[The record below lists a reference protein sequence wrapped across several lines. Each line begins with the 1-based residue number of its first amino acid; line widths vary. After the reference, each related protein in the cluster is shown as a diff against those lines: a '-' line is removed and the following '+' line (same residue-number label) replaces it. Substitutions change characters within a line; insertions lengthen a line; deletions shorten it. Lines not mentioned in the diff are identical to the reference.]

1 MRILHLDDDL
11 ERTKRVHALLASEWP
26 ECRITRVATAAAFV
40 GELRPERFELL
51 LADFSLGMV
60 DEQEALRVARRI
72 TPATPFVYL
81 SRIRGEECAIVALQ
95 AGAADYVLND
105 GINRLIPAI
114 RRALEQAVDLRKR
127 QTAEARIQELGA
139 CLNQTL
145 EAIVITDLFDKV
157 TFWNQGAERLFG
169 WTGEEA
175 LGKSCESL
183 FGPPTRA
190 RLAVAHKAAQRT
202 GEWSG
207 DFAFTDRD
215 QQRRL
220 IDLRVTVIRN
230 AAGFP
235 CGQIA
240 LACDLAARRQAER
253 RLREQAEMI
262 HRSAEAL
269 FVADLGGTIRFWNM
283 GAERLFGWP
292 ADEIIGRGVETLFDI
307 TGDDARIAHDAVFT
321 NGQWVGELRMAHR
334 DRTSIPVE
342 SRQSVIWGD
351 GGLPAARLC
360 ISSGIT
366 DRRRREEQFF
376 RAQRMENIGLL
387 AAGISHDLN
396 NMLAP
401 ILLAAPMLRD
411 HVQDPG
417 ALALLGTLERS
428 AERGANL
435 VRQILAFAQ
444 GVSGDHV
451 LVQVKHLMRDL
462 ASVISGTFP
471 KSIRLEEYIASDLW
485 PIKGNATQIHQ
496 VLLNLSVNARDSMP
510 DGGTLRVRAENRMLD
525 EASAREFEGG
535 RAGAFLML
543 LVEDSGSGIAPEILK
558 QMWEP
563 FFTTKEVGKG
573 TGLGLSTTRG
583 IIKNHQGFIH
593 VRTAIGKGTAFRV
606 FIPAAEGV
614 VTTPLLAA
622 QRDLPPGRGELILV
636 VDDECHIR
644 ELTQT
649 VLTRNGYRVVLAA
662 DGAEAVMIFAERAAE
677 IRLVIT
683 DLHMPNLD
691 GAMLGRALRRLNPA
705 TKLLVVSGLSSPT
718 ETRPGYRP
726 EEFADAFLHKPFKPD
741 VLLSKVLQIL
751 RPAEFAGSTA
761 PWPRKEP

>member
-1 MRILHLDDDL
+1 MRILQLDDDA
-11 ERTKRVHALLASEWP
+11 EEMTRIHALLASEWP
-26 ECRITRVATAAAFV
+26 ECRVTRVATVAAFV
-40 GELRPERFELL
+40 GELRPGRFDLL
-51 LADFSLGMV
+51 LADFSLGMGN
-60 DEQEALRVARRI
+60 EQEALRMARQI
-72 TPATPFVYL
+72 SPGTPFVYL
-81 SRIRGEECAIVALQ
+81 SRIRGEECVILALQ
-95 AGAADYVLND
+95 AGAADYVLNE
-105 GINRLIPAI
+105 GSNRLIPAI
-114 RRALEQAVDLRKR
+114 RRALENGAEIQKR
-127 QTAEARIQELGA
+127 QTDESRIRELGA

-157 TFWNQGAERLFG
+157 TYWNHGAERLFG
-169 WTGEEA
+169 WTSEEA

-190 RLAVAHKAAQRT
+190 QLAVAHKAAQRT
-202 GEWSG
+202 GEWNG
-207 DFAFTDRD
+207 DFAFTDRH

-240 LACDLAARRQAER
+240 LAGDLAARRQTER
-253 RLREQAEMI
+253 RIREQAEMI
-262 HRSAEAL
+262 QQAAEAL
-269 FVADLGGTIRFWNM
+269 FVADLTGTIRFWNV
-283 GAERLFGWP
+283 GAERLFGWS
-292 ADEIIGRGVETLFDI
+292 AEEIIGRGAETLFEFA
-307 TGDDARIAHDAVFT
+307 GDEGRVAHDAVFT

-334 DRTSIPVE
+334 ERKTIPVE
-342 SRQSVIWGD
+342 SRQSVIWGED
-351 GGLPAARLC
+351 GLPRARLC

-366 DRRRREEQFF
+366 EHRRREEQFF

-411 HVQDPG
+411 HVRDPG

-435 VRQILAFAQ
+435 VRQILAFAH
-444 GVSGDHV
+444 GVSGDHA
-451 LVQVKHLMRDL
+451 LVPVKHLMRDL

-496 VLLNLSVNARDSMP
+496 VLLNLSVNARDAMP
-510 DGGTLRVRAENRMLD
+510 EGGTLRLRAENRMLD
-525 EASAREFEGG
+525 EAGASEFEGG
-535 RAGAFLML
+535 RAGPFLML
-543 LVEDSGSGIAPEILK
+543 LVEDTGSGIAPEILQ

-573 TGLGLSTTRG
+573 TGLGLSTARG
-583 IIKNHQGFIH
+583 IIKTHQGFID
-593 VRTAIGKGTAFRV
+593 VTTGIGKGTSFRV
-606 FIPAAEGV
+606 FIPAEEGV
-614 VTTPLLAA
+614 VFTPPLTAK
-622 QRDLPPGRGELILV
+622 RELPQGRGELILV
-636 VDDECHIR
+636 VDDECQIR
-644 ELTQT
+644 EITQT
-649 VLTRNGYRVVLAA
+649 VLTRHGYRVVLAA
-662 DGAEAVMIFAERAAE
+662 DGAEAVMLFAERAAE

-705 TKLLVVSGLSSPT
+705 TKLLVVSGLSSPA

-726 EEFADAFLHKPFKPD
+726 EEFADAFLAKPFKPD
-741 VLLSKVLQIL
+741 ALLGKVLQIL
-751 RPAEFAGSTA
+751 RPAEFAGSSA
-761 PWPRKEP
+761 PWPRIDP

>member
-11 ERTKRVHALLASEWP
+11 AEMKRVQALLASEWP
-26 ECRITRVATAAAFV
+26 DCRITGVATAAAFV
-40 GELRPERFELL
+40 GELGPERFDLL
-51 LADFSLGMV
+51 LADFALGMV
-60 DEQEALRVARRI
+60 NEQEALRVARQI
-72 TPATPFVYL
+72 TPSTPLVYL
-81 SRIRGEECAIVALQ
+81 SRIRGEESAIAALQ
-95 AGAADYVLND
+95 AGAADYVLSN
-105 GINRLIPAI
+105 GLNRLIPAI
-114 RRALEQAVDLRKR
+114 RRALEQTADSLKR

-139 CLNQTL
+139 CLEQTL

-157 TFWNQGAERLFG
+157 TFWNHGAERLFG
-169 WTGEEA
+169 CPREEA
-175 LGKSCESL
+175 LGKSCDGL
-183 FGPPTRA
+183 VGPPSRSQ
-190 RLAVAHKAAQRT
+190 LAVAYKAAQRT

-207 DFAFTDRD
+207 DFAFTDRN

-240 LACDLAARRQAER
+240 LACDLAARRQTER
-253 RLREQAEMI
+253 QIREQAEMI
-262 HRSAEAL
+262 NQAAEAL
-269 FVADLGGTIRFWNM
+269 FVADLTGTILFWNV

-292 ADEIIGRGVETLFDI
+292 ADEIIGRRAESLFEVA
-307 TGDDARIAHDAVFT
+307 GDEGRIAHDAVFT

-334 DRTSIPVE
+334 DRKSIPVE
-342 SRQSVIWGD
+342 SRQSVIWGED
-351 GGLPAARLC
+351 GLPRARLC

-366 DRRRREEQFF
+366 EHRRREEQFF

-444 GVSGDHV
+444 GVSGDHT

-510 DGGTLRVRAENRMLD
+510 DGGTLRMRAENRLLD
-525 EASAREFEGG
+525 EASASEFEGG
-535 RAGAFLML
+535 RAGPFLML
-543 LVEDSGSGIAPEILK
+543 LVEDTGSGIAPEILK

-573 TGLGLSTTRG
+573 TGLGLSTARG
-583 IIKNHQGFIH
+583 IIKTHQGFIH
-593 VRTAIGKGTAFRV
+593 VTTAIGRGTCFRV

-614 VTTPLLAA
+614 VATPPLAA
-622 QRDLPPGRGELILV
+622 KRDLPPGRGELILV
-636 VDDECHIR
+636 VDDECRIR

-649 VLTRNGYRVVLAA
+649 VLTRNGYRVLLAA
-662 DGAEAVMIFAERAAE
+662 DGAEAVMLFAERAAE

-705 TKLLVVSGLSSPT
+705 TKLLVVSGLSSPS
-718 ETRPGYRP
+718 ENRPGYRP

-741 VLLSKVLQIL
+741 ALLSKVLQVL
-751 RPAEFAGSTA
+751 RPLEFEGSEV
-761 PWPRKEP
+761 PWPRKES

>member
-1 MRILHLDDDL
+1 MDDDL
-11 ERTKRVHALLASEWP
+11 EEMKRVHALLASEWP
-26 ECRITRVATAAAFV
+26 ECRITRVATAGAFV
-40 GELRPERFELL
+40 GEVRPERFDLL
-51 LADFSLGMV
+51 LADFTLGMV
-60 DEQEALRVARRI
+60 NEQEALHVARQI
-72 TPATPFVYL
+72 APTTPFVYL
-81 SRIRGEECAIVALQ
+81 SRIHGEDCAIAAIQ

-105 GINRLIPAI
+105 GINRLIPAVKQ
-114 RRALEQAVDLRKR
+114 ALEQAAGLRKR
-127 QTAEARIQELGA
+127 QTAEARIQDVGA

-145 EAIVITDLFDKV
+145 EAIVITDLFDKI
-157 TFWNQGAERLFG
+157 TFWNHGAEKLFG
-169 WTGEEA
+169 WTSEEV
-175 LGKSCESL
+175 LGKPCESL
-183 FGPPTRA
+183 FGPPSRSH
-190 RLAVAHKAAQRT
+190 LAVAHKAAHKT
-202 GEWSG
+202 GEWIG
-207 DFAFTDRD
+207 DLAFTDRN

-220 IDLRVTVIRN
+220 IDLRITEIRN
-230 AAGFP
+230 AAGLP
-235 CGQIA
+235 CGQ
-240 LACDLAARRQAER
+240 LAMGSDLSARRQTER

-262 HRSAEAL
+262 HHAAEAL
-269 FVADLGGTIRFWNM
+269 FVADLGGTIRFWNA

-292 ADEIIGRGVETLFDI
+292 ADEIIGRGIETLFEVA
-307 TGDDARIAHDAVFT
+307 GEEGRIAHDAVFT
-321 NGQWVGELRMAHR
+321 NGQWVGELRMGHR

-351 GGLPAARLC
+351 GGLPVARLC

-366 DRRRREEQFF
+366 ERRRREEQFF

-411 HVQDPG
+411 HVQDAG

-444 GVSGDHV
+444 GVSGDHT

-471 KSIRLEEYIASDLW
+471 KSIRLEEYIPSDLW

-510 DGGTLRVRAENRMLD
+510 DGGTLCLRAENRMID
-525 EASAREFEGG
+525 EASASEFEGG
-535 RAGAFLML
+535 RAGPFLML

-573 TGLGLSTTRG
+573 TGLGLSTARG

-593 VRTAIGKGTAFRV
+593 VRTAIGEGTTFRV

-614 VTTPLLAA
+614 VAPPTLAA
-622 QRDLPPGRGELILV
+622 KRDLPLGRGELILV

-649 VLTRNGYRVVLAA
+649 VLTRNGYSVVLAA
-662 DGAEAVMIFAERAAE
+662 DGAEAVMLFAERAAE

-705 TKLLVVSGLSSPT
+705 TKLLVVSGLSSSM
-718 ETRPGYRP
+718 ENRPGYRP
-726 EEFADAFLHKPFKPD
+726 EDFADAFLHKPFKPD
-741 VLLSKVLQIL
+741 ALLSKVLQLL
-751 RPAEFAGSTA
+751 RPVEFAGSGVL
-761 PWPRKEP
+761 WQL